1 MQTTHY
7 KRGELMPDVSILEL
21 NRLVKDTPK
30 MLVDTAEREYRE
42 KIDSLAMRIVGDE
55 RIKLVFVSG
64 PSSSGKTTTANLLA
78 DKVISLGKRCMVVSL
93 DDFYLDMS
101 APNYPRHADG
111 TRDLES
117 VMALDLD
124 FLSKTL
130 SNIANDKGFEVP
142 KYEFECSSRIYVKS
156 YPEISRGVVIVEG
169 LHALNPLVFSSVEKS
184 ASLKIFI
191 SVSTNITLNGERII
205 SGRKL
210 RFVRRMVRDS
220 LYRATSPDVTLERW
234 ASVINGE
241 NEYLYPTRE
250 YADVDFN
257 TFHPYELSLMKP
269 FVEALV
275 TDELREKSE
284 LIKTIFSASKLAEP
298 IDISL
303 VPETSLM
310 KEFVPGGIYEDLY

>member
-1 MQTTHY
+1 
-7 KRGELMPDVSILEL
+7 MPDVSILEL
-21 NRLVKDTPK
+21 NKLVKDDPR
-30 MLVDTAEREYRE
+30 MLVDMAEREYRE
-42 KIDSLAMRIVGDE
+42 KIDNLAVRIVNDE
-55 RIKLVFVSG
+55 KIKLVFVSG

-78 DKVISLGKRCMVVSL
+78 DKVISLGKKCMVVSL
-93 DDFYLDMS
+93 DDFYLDLS
-101 APNYPRHADG
+101 TPNYPRHADG

-124 FLSKTL
+124 FLSRTL
-130 SNIANDKGFEVP
+130 SNIANGKDFEMP
-142 KYEFECSSRIYVKS
+142 KYDFECSSRIYVKS
-156 YPEISRGVVIVEG
+156 YPKITDGIVIIEG

-220 LYRATSPDVTLERW
+220 LYRATAPEITLERW
-234 ASVINGE
+234 ESVINGE
-241 NEYLYPTRE
+241 NEYLYPTRK

-275 TDELREKSE
+275 TDALLEKSE
-284 LIKTIFSASKLAEP
+284 LVKTVLSASNLAEP

>member
-1 MQTTHY
+1 
-7 KRGELMPDVSILEL
+7 MPDVSILEL
-21 NRLVKDTPK
+21 NRCVEENPRIF
-30 MLVDTAEREYRE
+30 VDMAEREYSER
-42 KIDSLAMRIVGDE
+42 IDSLAMRIVGDDK
-55 RIKLVFVSG
+55 IKIVFVSG

-78 DKVISLGKRCMVVSL
+78 DRVISLGKRCMVVSL
-93 DDFYLDMS
+93 DDFYRDLS
-101 APNYPRHADG
+101 APDYPRHENG
-111 TRDLES
+111 ERDLES

-124 FLSKTL
+124 FLSRTL
-130 SNIANDKGFEVP
+130 TSIVRGESFEVP
-142 KYEFECSSRIYVKS
+142 KYEFELSSRIYVKS
-156 YPEISRGVVIVEG
+156 YPEISDGVVIVEG
-169 LHALNPLVFSSVEKS
+169 LHALNPLVFSSVDAS

-220 LYRATSPDVTLERW
+220 LYRATAPEITLDRW

-241 NEYLYPTRE
+241 NEYLYPTRQ

-269 FVEALV
+269 FVESLV
-275 TDELREKSE
+275 TEALASDSE
-284 LIKTIFSASKLAEP
+284 LVRTVLSASRLAVP